1 MKFLAIGDIHGRTVW
16 KEADTNAYDRV
27 IFLGDYVD
35 SPIFDD
41 DIIYNNLNDLIKVKQ
56 QQPDKITLL
65 IGNHDAHYL
74 HYPHYRCSGFR
85 EWAQPGLSALF
96 DKHRTL
102 FQIAYQHGSHIL
114 THAGITNKWLAR
126 LLAKIGHV
134 GDTFTPNHNLAEL
147 INYIHQQSVA
157 TQSVLFD
164 VGPKRGGHHPF
175 GGPVWADRSETSV
188 DYLTGYHQIVGHTPT
203 DTFRTVGNELGSIT
217 YVDILQT
224 KTAFYEF
231 VIPD

>member
-16 KEADTNAYDRV
+16 KEADINAYDRV

-41 DIIYNNLNDLIKVKQ
+41 DGIYNNLNDLINVKQ

-85 EWAQPGLSALF
+85 AWAQPGLSAL
-96 DKHRTL
+96 
-102 FQIAYQHGSHIL
+102 
-114 THAGITNKWLAR
+114 
-126 LLAKIGHV
+126 GHV
-134 GDTFTPNHNLAEL
+134 GDTFTPGYNLAEL

-188 DYLTGYHQIVGHTPT
+188 DYLTGYHQIVGHTPA
-203 DTFRTVGNELGSIT
+203 DTFRTIGNELGSIT

-224 KTAFYEF
+224 RTAFYEF

>member
-1 MKFLAIGDIHGRTVW
+1 MKFLAIGDIHGRTSW
-16 KEADTNAYDRV
+16 KEADIHAYDRV

-41 DIIYNNLNDLIKVKQ
+41 NVIYNNLNDLVTIKQ

-85 EWAQPGLSALF
+85 EWGQPRLSALF
-96 DKHRTL
+96 NKHRTL
-102 FQIAYQHGSHIL
+102 FQIAYQHRSHIL

-134 GDTFTPNHNLAEL
+134 GDTFIPGHNLAEL
-147 INYIHQQSVA
+147 LNYIHQQSVA

-175 GGPVWADRSETSV
+175 GGPVWADRSETIV
-188 DYLTGYHQIVGHTPT
+188 DYLTDYHQIVGHTPT
-203 DTFRTVGNELGSIT
+203 DEFRTIGNELGSIT

-224 KTAFYEF
+224 RTAFYEF
-231 VIPD
+231 VITD